1 MQVAGIINK
10 IPYDAEGE
18 SLVAVCPEWTIT
30 YFPWLLVLKAG
41 KSKELARSVNETIE
55 RLEPALLNM
64 TVFNYRERANQTP
77 GFVEAVRTAG
87 WILGCVSLLIC
98 AMSIFST
105 IALDTRARR
114 KEVAVRKVNGA
125 KSRDI
130 YRMFGRV
137 YIVMIV
143 ISILVA
149 VPVCILFNQV
159 VESLLLELSP
169 DSTLSPLGPIILGCT
184 IVVILILA
192 IVSWQI
198 YRVMQINPAKIIAK
212 E

>member
-1 MQVAGIINK
+1 
-10 IPYDAEGE
+10 
-18 SLVAVCPEWTIT
+18 
-30 YFPWLLVLKAG
+30 
-41 KSKELARSVNETIE
+41 IE
-55 RLEPALLNM
+55 RLEPALLNKI
-64 TVFNYRERANQTP
+64 VFNYRERANQAP
-77 GFVEAVRTAG
+77 GLVESVRTAG

-114 KEVAVRKVNGA
+114 KEIAVRKVNGA

-137 YIVMIV
+137 YLVMIV
-143 ISILVA
+143 VSIFIA

-159 VESLLLELSP
+159 VESMLTELSP
-169 DSTLSPLGPIILGCT
+169 DSTLSPLWPIILG
-184 IVVILILA
+184 ISVVILLIA
-192 IVSWQI
+192 TIVGWQI
-198 YRVMQINPAKIIAK
+198 HKVMQVNPSKIIAK